1 MKLIRRLVKPIRSP
15 RGIIEQ
21 VTKHRG
27 HREPPMSKLSRV
39 MLAMCQKSVL
49 EKCFEVDFE
58 AYRVITSSD
67 AGGFRSDFKSA
78 QP

>member
-1 MKLIRRLVKPIRSP
+1 
-15 RGIIEQ
+15 
-21 VTKHRG
+21 
-27 HREPPMSKLSRV
+27 MSKLSRV